1 MGERSEYMN
10 SGELKSIIESAREAK
25 GISQRELAK
34 LSGIS
39 RSTLNDIINGKI
51 KKIDVDALKKIAE
64 TLDLSLK
71 KLLKVAGYDEFLDY
85 LSLDRYK
92 NKSTRDLKDM
102 IERYKK
108 SQLDLLDWDAK
119 KRAVVNDAR
128 GKLFY
133 TMEHLK
139 LMQENKD
146 SLYTIDKAIED
157 IKYAFDELEDV
168 EHKYDYSKLPKK
180 N

>member
-10 SGELKSIIESAREAK
+10 SEELKSIIESAREAK

-102 IERYKK
+102 IEIR
-108 SQLDLLDWDAK
+108 
-119 KRAVVNDAR
+119 
-128 GKLFY
+128 
-133 TMEHLK
+133 
-139 LMQENKD
+139 
-146 SLYTIDKAIED
+146 
-157 IKYAFDELEDV
+157 
-168 EHKYDYSKLPKK
+168 
-180 N
+180 

>member
-1 MGERSEYMN
+1 MN
-10 SGELKSIIESAREAK
+10 
-25 GISQRELAK
+25 
-34 LSGIS
+34 
-39 RSTLNDIINGKI
+39 
-51 KKIDVDALKKIAE
+51 
-64 TLDLSLK
+64 

-128 GKLFY
+128 
-133 TMEHLK
+133 
-139 LMQENKD
+139 
-146 SLYTIDKAIED
+146 
-157 IKYAFDELEDV
+157 
-168 EHKYDYSKLPKK
+168 
-180 N
+180 